1 MSKVGRW
8 LADFKKPETR
18 AAYLFL
24 SPWIIGFVV
33 FTAGSMVASFVL
45 SLADYDVIN
54 PPTFVGFD
62 NYAEALQNPQAR
74 RALSNTFYFT
84 ILHVPL
90 ATAIALGLAMLLNKI
105 TKLQGF
111 FRTVF
116 YLPSMTP
123 AVAVGVLFLLILN
136 GQTGILNQ
144 ALGVFGIPG
153 PGWTSDANWIMPGI
167 VVMSVWSVGGTMV
180 IFLAALKNVPTD
192 LYEAAAIDGVGPWAR
207 FRHVTLPMISGA
219 MVFTVITNT
228 IASLQSFTEVY
239 TMYFGTSSKFSSD
252 AALLY
257 LVYLFQSAFQ
267 FLRMGYASALAWLLF
282 VVILVITLIQLKVA
296 NRFAYYEGD

>member
-54 PPTFVGFD
+54 PPSFVGFD
-62 NYAEALQNPQAR
+62 NYAEALQNPQAL

-84 ILHVPL
+84 VLHVPL